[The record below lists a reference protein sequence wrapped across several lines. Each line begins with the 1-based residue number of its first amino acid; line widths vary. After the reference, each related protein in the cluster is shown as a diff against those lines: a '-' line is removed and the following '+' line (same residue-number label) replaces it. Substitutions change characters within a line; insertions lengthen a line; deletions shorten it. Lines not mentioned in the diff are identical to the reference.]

1 MEDNSK
7 TKFFFENIFP
17 VVLEN
22 RELFGWPSV
31 TAEEV
36 VPTYMKALSN
46 MTYKVECSR
55 PGCQPLLAKQFGKGY
70 LTQLL
75 DRNIDNQVCQFL
87 GSKGVGPKV
96 YFFNNEYRIEE
107 FVQSTGFTSE
117 DMNDQKMRN
126 LLTYYIEKLH
136 RNPAPC
142 LAPESLLHR
151 IRSGD
156 IKLVE
161 LCRASIASKQASF
174 DAEERRKVD
183 EVLRLVEPD
192 ELAWLAEK
200 TAPFEADLVASHN
213 DVLNGNILKLPDGG
227 LLLIDFEYS
236 TFNFRMFDVANFIS
250 ESLFDYTVQQPPF
263 FAYFADRRD
272 SDEKVSEMME
282 YYLLFAS
289 IKDPISPEQAQALV
303 DNPASAK
310 QQLVSTFGSEEAV
323 QSEVRKYVEQLH
335 MGYLLSH
342 FYWCVW
348 ALVMCKN
355 PNIDFSYIDFAYI
368 RYSDYV
374 QLKQRFYK
382 L

>member
-7 TKFFFENIFP
+7 TTFFFENIFP
-17 VVLEN
+17 VVLAN
-22 RELFGWPSV
+22 RELFGWPAV

-70 LTQLL
+70 LRQLL
-75 DRNIDNQVCQFL
+75 DRNIDNQVCQHL

-107 FVQSTGFTSE
+107 FVQSTGFTTV
-117 DMNDQKMRN
+117 DMNNQKMRN
-126 LLTYYIEKLH
+126 LLAFYIEKLH

-142 LAPESLLHR
+142 LAPESWLHR

-156 IKLVE
+156 FKLIE
-161 LCRASIASKQASF
+161 LCRASIASKQALF
-174 DAEERRKVD
+174 DAEEHRKVD
-183 EVLRLVEPD
+183 EVLKLVESS

-200 TAPFEADLVASHN
+200 TAPFEANLVASHN
-213 DVLNGNILKLPDGG
+213 DLLNGNILKLPDGG
-227 LLLIDFEYS
+227 LMLIDFEYS
-236 TFNFRMFDVANFIS
+236 TFNLRMFDLANFIN
-250 ESLFDYTVQQPPF
+250 ESLFDYSIEQPPF
-263 FAYFADRRD
+263 FAYYPDRRD

-289 IKDPISPEQAQALV
+289 IKEEISPQQARALV
-303 DNPASAK
+303 DSPATAK
-310 QQLVSTFGSEEAV
+310 QQLISAFGSEESV
-323 QSEVRKYVEQLH
+323 QLEVRKYVEQLH
-335 MGYLLSH
+335 VCYLLSH
-342 FYWCVW
+342 FCWCLW
-348 ALVMCKN
+348 ALVMCKD
-355 PNIDFSYIDFAYI
+355 PNIDFSYVDYAYT
-368 RYSDYV
+368 RYLNYV
-374 QLKQRFYK
+374 QLKQQYYK